1 MFTQRSAH
9 DSRRAALKCLCV
21 FVLAVVGSPLSAQPA
36 GKPPSLAPEAA
47 RLKKTLEDKFPG
59 AEVRGIVKTAYFG
72 LYEVMLDDR
81 IIYTDTRGK
90 YLLVGSIYDSESK
103 TNLTEL
109 RQRELNRVKVA
120 DLPLDK
126 AIVKIKGNGERRLYV
141 FSDPDCPFCAQ
152 LEKTLKAVDNT
163 TVYTFLFPIDQ
174 LHPDAARKA
183 RLIWCAPDRVKAWDA
198 HYDSGTLPD
207 NAGDCDNPVAMTQA
221 LGARLKINATPTL
234 IFADGSIVPGALP
247 TERLEAEFAKAAVQ
261 LKAQDPAPK

>member
-1 MFTQRSAH
+1 MYHQRMSLH
-9 DSRRAALKCLCV
+9 HGRGALIFA
-21 FVLAVVGSPLSAQPA
+21 FVLALIASPLLAQPTA
-36 GKPPSLAPEAA
+36 RAPALAPEAA

-59 AEVRGIVKTAYFG
+59 AEVRGIAKTAYFG
-72 LYEVMLDDR
+72 LYEVLLDDR
-81 IIYTDTRGK
+81 IVYTDTRGK
-90 YLLVGSIYDSESK
+90 YLLVGAIYDSDSK
-103 TNLTEL
+103 TNLTEE
-109 RQRELNRVKVA
+109 RQRELNRVAVA

-126 AIVKIKGNGERRLYV
+126 AIVKVKGSGARKLVV

-183 RLIWCAPDRVKAWDA
+183 RMIWCAPDRVKAWDA
-198 HYDSGTLPD
+198 HYDSATLPD

-234 IFADGSIVPGALP
+234 IFADGSMVPGALP
-247 TERLEAEFAKAAVQ
+247 PERLEAEFAKVAAR
-261 LKAQDPAPK
+261 LDKREPAAR

>member
-1 MFTQRSAH
+1 MYHQRMSLH
-9 DSRRAALKCLCV
+9 HGRGALIFA
-21 FVLAVVGSPLSAQPA
+21 FVLALIASPLLAQPTA
-36 GKPPSLAPEAA
+36 KAPALAPEAA

-59 AEVRGIVKTAYFG
+59 AEVRGIAKTAYFG
-72 LYEVMLDDR
+72 LYEVLLDDR
-81 IIYTDTRGK
+81 IVYTDTRGK
-90 YLLVGSIYDSESK
+90 YLLVGAIYDSDSK
-103 TNLTEL
+103 TNLTEE
-109 RQRELNRVKVA
+109 RQRELNRVAVA

-126 AIVKIKGNGERRLYV
+126 AIVKVKGNGARKLVV

-183 RLIWCAPDRVKAWDA
+183 RMIWCAPDRVKAWDA
-198 HYDSGTLPD
+198 HYDSATLPD

-234 IFADGSIVPGALP
+234 IFADGSMVPGALP
-247 TERLEAEFAKAAVQ
+247 PERLEAEFAKVAAR
-261 LKAQDPAPK
+261 LDKREPAAR

>member
-1 MFTQRSAH
+1 MYHQRMSLH
-9 DSRRAALKCLCV
+9 HGRGALIFA
-21 FVLAVVGSPLSAQPA
+21 FVLALIASPLLAQPTA
-36 GKPPSLAPEAA
+36 RAPALAPEAA

-59 AEVRGIVKTAYFG
+59 AEVRGIAKTAYFG
-72 LYEVMLDDR
+72 LYEVLLDDR
-81 IIYTDTRGK
+81 IVYTDTRGK
-90 YLLVGSIYDSESK
+90 YLLVGAIYDSDSK
-103 TNLTEL
+103 TNLTEE
-109 RQRELNRVKVA
+109 RQRELNRVAVA

-126 AIVKIKGNGERRLYV
+126 AIVKVKGNGARKLVV

-183 RLIWCAPDRVKAWDA
+183 RMIWCAPDRVKAWDA
-198 HYDSGTLPD
+198 HYDSATLPD

-234 IFADGSIVPGALP
+234 IFADGSMVPGALP
-247 TERLEAEFAKAAVQ
+247 PERLEAEFAKVAAR
-261 LKAQDPAPK
+261 LDKRDPAAR

>member
-1 MFTQRSAH
+1 MYHQRMSLH
-9 DSRRAALKCLCV
+9 HGRGALIFA
-21 FVLAVVGSPLSAQPA
+21 FVLALIASPLLAQPTA
-36 GKPPSLAPEAA
+36 RAPALAPEAA

-59 AEVRGIVKTAYFG
+59 AEVRGIAKTAYFG
-72 LYEVMLDDR
+72 LYEVLLDDR
-81 IIYTDTRGK
+81 IVYTDTRGK
-90 YLLVGSIYDSESK
+90 YLLVGAIYDSDSK
-103 TNLTEL
+103 TNLTEE
-109 RQRELNRVKVA
+109 RQRELNRVAVA

-126 AIVKIKGNGERRLYV
+126 AIVKVKGNGARKLVV

-183 RLIWCAPDRVKAWDA
+183 RMIWCAPDRVKAWDA
-198 HYDSGTLPD
+198 HYDSATLPD

-234 IFADGSIVPGALP
+234 IFADGSMVPGALP
-247 TERLEAEFAKAAVQ
+247 PERLEAEFAKVAAR
-261 LKAQDPAPK
+261 LDKRDPAVK

>member
-1 MFTQRSAH
+1 MYHQRMSLH
-9 DSRRAALKCLCV
+9 HGRGALIFA
-21 FVLAVVGSPLSAQPA
+21 FVLALIASPLLAQPTA
-36 GKPPSLAPEAA
+36 RAPALAPEAA

-59 AEVRGIVKTAYFG
+59 AEVRGIAKTAYFG
-72 LYEVMLDDR
+72 LYEVLLDDR
-81 IIYTDTRGK
+81 IVYTDTRGK
-90 YLLVGSIYDSESK
+90 YLLVGAIYDSDSK
-103 TNLTEL
+103 TNLTEE
-109 RQRELNRVKVA
+109 RQRELNRVAVT

-126 AIVKIKGNGERRLYV
+126 AIVKVKGNGARKLVV

-183 RLIWCAPDRVKAWDA
+183 RMIWCAPDRVKAWDA
-198 HYDSGTLPD
+198 HYDSATLPD

-234 IFADGSIVPGALP
+234 IFADGSMVPGALP
-247 TERLEAEFAKAAVQ
+247 PERLEAEFAKVAAR
-261 LKAQDPAPK
+261 LDKRDPAAR

>member
-1 MFTQRSAH
+1 MYHQRMSLH
-9 DSRRAALKCLCV
+9 HGRGALIFA
-21 FVLAVVGSPLSAQPA
+21 FVLALIASPLLAQPTA
-36 GKPPSLAPEAA
+36 RAPALAPEAA

-59 AEVRGIVKTAYFG
+59 AEVRGIAKTAYFG
-72 LYEVMLDDR
+72 LYEVLLDDR
-81 IIYTDTRGK
+81 IVYTDTRGK
-90 YLLVGSIYDSESK
+90 YLLVGAIYDSDSK
-103 TNLTEL
+103 TNLTEE
-109 RQRELNRVKVA
+109 RQRELNRVAVT

-126 AIVKIKGNGERRLYV
+126 AIVKVKGNGARKLVV

-183 RLIWCAPDRVKAWDA
+183 RMIWCAPDRVKAWDA
-198 HYDSGTLPD
+198 HYDSATLPD

-234 IFADGSIVPGALP
+234 IFADGSMVPGALP
-247 TERLEAEFAKAAVQ
+247 PERLEAEFAKVAAR
-261 LKAQDPAPK
+261 LDKREPAAR

>member
-1 MFTQRSAH
+1 MYHQRMSLH
-9 DSRRAALKCLCV
+9 HGRGALIFA
-21 FVLAVVGSPLSAQPA
+21 FVLALLASPLLAQPTA
-36 GKPPSLAPEAA
+36 KAPALAPEAA

-59 AEVRGIVKTAYFG
+59 AEVRGIAKTAYFG
-72 LYEVMLDDR
+72 LYEVLLDDR
-81 IIYTDTRGK
+81 IVYTDTRGK
-90 YLLVGSIYDSESK
+90 YLLVGAIYDSDSK
-103 TNLTEL
+103 TNLTEE
-109 RQRELNRVKVA
+109 RQRELNRVAVT

-126 AIVKIKGNGERRLYV
+126 AIVKVKGNGARKLVV

-183 RLIWCAPDRVKAWDA
+183 RMIWCAPDRVKAWDA
-198 HYDSGTLPD
+198 HYDSATLPD

-234 IFADGSIVPGALP
+234 IFADGWMVPGALP
-247 TERLEAEFAKAAVQ
+247 PERLEAGFAKVAAR
-261 LKAQDPAPK
+261 LDKRDPAAR

>member
-1 MFTQRSAH
+1 MYHQRMSLH
-9 DSRRAALKCLCV
+9 HGRGALIFA
-21 FVLAVVGSPLSAQPA
+21 FVLALLASPLLAQPTA
-36 GKPPSLAPEAA
+36 RAPALAPEAA

-59 AEVRGIVKTAYFG
+59 AEVRGIAKTAYFG
-72 LYEVMLDDR
+72 LYEVLLDDR
-81 IIYTDTRGK
+81 IVYTDTRGK
-90 YLLVGSIYDSESK
+90 YLLVGAIYDSDSK
-103 TNLTEL
+103 TNLTEE
-109 RQRELNRVKVA
+109 RQRELNRVAVT

-126 AIVKIKGNGERRLYV
+126 AIVKVKGNGARKLVV

-183 RLIWCAPDRVKAWDA
+183 RMIWCAPDRVKAWDA
-198 HYDSGTLPD
+198 HYDSATLPD

-234 IFADGSIVPGALP
+234 IFADGSMVPGALP
-247 TERLEAEFAKAAVQ
+247 PERLEAEFAKVAAR
-261 LKAQDPAPK
+261 LDKREPAAR

>member
-1 MFTQRSAH
+1 MYHQRMSLH
-9 DSRRAALKCLCV
+9 HGRGALIFA
-21 FVLAVVGSPLSAQPA
+21 FVLALIASPLLAQPTA
-36 GKPPSLAPEAA
+36 KAPALAPEAA

-59 AEVRGIVKTAYFG
+59 AEVRGIAKTAYFG
-72 LYEVMLDDR
+72 LYEVLLDDR
-81 IIYTDTRGK
+81 IVYTDTRGK
-90 YLLVGSIYDSESK
+90 YLLVGAIYDSDSK
-103 TNLTEL
+103 TNLTEE
-109 RQRELNRVKVA
+109 RQRELNRVAVT

-126 AIVKIKGNGERRLYV
+126 AIVKVKGNGARKLVV

-183 RLIWCAPDRVKAWDA
+183 RMIWCAPDRVKAWDA
-198 HYDSGTLPD
+198 HYDSATLPD

-234 IFADGSIVPGALP
+234 IFADGSMVPGALP
-247 TERLEAEFAKAAVQ
+247 PERLEAEFAKVAAR
-261 LKAQDPAPK
+261 LDKRDPAAR

>member
-1 MFTQRSAH
+1 MYHQRMSLH
-9 DSRRAALKCLCV
+9 HGRGALIFA
-21 FVLAVVGSPLSAQPA
+21 FVLALIASPLLAQPTA
-36 GKPPSLAPEAA
+36 RAPALAPEAA

-59 AEVRGIVKTAYFG
+59 AEVRGIAKTAYFG
-72 LYEVMLDDR
+72 LYEVLLDDR
-81 IIYTDTRGK
+81 IVYTDTRGK
-90 YLLVGSIYDSESK
+90 YLLVGAIYDSDSK
-103 TNLTEL
+103 TNLTEE
-109 RQRELNRVKVA
+109 RQRELNRVAVA

-126 AIVKIKGNGERRLYV
+126 AIVKVKGNGARKLVV

-183 RLIWCAPDRVKAWDA
+183 RMIWCAPDRVKAWDA
-198 HYDSGTLPD
+198 HYDSATLPD

-234 IFADGSIVPGALP
+234 IFADGSMVPGALP
-247 TERLEAEFAKAAVQ
+247 PERLEAEFAKVAAR
-261 LKAQDPAPK
+261 LDKREPAAR

>member
-1 MFTQRSAH
+1 MYHQRMSLH
-9 DSRRAALKCLCV
+9 HGRGALIFA
-21 FVLAVVGSPLSAQPA
+21 FVLALLASPLLAQPTA
-36 GKPPSLAPEAA
+36 KAPALAPEAA

-59 AEVRGIVKTAYFG
+59 AEVRGIAKTAYFG
-72 LYEVMLDDR
+72 LYEVLLDDR
-81 IIYTDTRGK
+81 IVYTDTRGK
-90 YLLVGSIYDSESK
+90 YLLVGAIYDSDSK
-103 TNLTEL
+103 TNLTEE
-109 RQRELNRVKVA
+109 RQRELNRVAVT

-126 AIVKIKGNGERRLYV
+126 AIVKVKGNGARKLVV

-183 RLIWCAPDRVKAWDA
+183 RMIWCAPDRVKAWDA
-198 HYDSGTLPD
+198 HYDSATLPD

-234 IFADGSIVPGALP
+234 IFADGSMVPGALP
-247 TERLEAEFAKAAVQ
+247 PERLEAEFAKVAAR
-261 LKAQDPAPK
+261 LDKRDPAAR

>member
-1 MFTQRSAH
+1 MYHQRMSLH
-9 DSRRAALKCLCV
+9 HGRGALIFA
-21 FVLAVVGSPLSAQPA
+21 FVLALIASPLLAQPTA
-36 GKPPSLAPEAA
+36 KAPALAPEAA

-59 AEVRGIVKTAYFG
+59 AEVRGIAKTAYFG
-72 LYEVMLDDR
+72 LYEVLLDDR
-81 IIYTDTRGK
+81 IVYTDTRGK
-90 YLLVGSIYDSESK
+90 YLLVGAIYDSDSK
-103 TNLTEL
+103 TNLTEE
-109 RQRELNRVKVA
+109 RQRELNRVAVT

-126 AIVKIKGNGERRLYV
+126 AIVKVKGNGARKLVV

-183 RLIWCAPDRVKAWDA
+183 RMIWCAPDRVKAWDA
-198 HYDSGTLPD
+198 HYDSATLPD

-234 IFADGSIVPGALP
+234 IFADGSMVPGALP
-247 TERLEAEFAKAAVQ
+247 PERLEAEFAKVAAR
-261 LKAQDPAPK
+261 LDKREPAAR